1 MKQFEDANKEYT
13 RAIEISK
20 ANKKPNGI
28 YYYNR
33 ATIKGKLEWYEEA
46 IKDYNYAID
55 SEIQGNLK

>member
-1 MKQFEDANKEYT
+1 MRQYEDAHKEYT

-28 YYYNR
+28 YYYNW
-33 ATIKGKLEWYEEA
+33 ATIKGKLERYEEA

-55 SEIQGNLK
+55 SEI